1 MPTPTTTSMSD
12 INTHIGSSRNSLSDG
27 QVRNLANQGGQIS
40 YSQCRRGI
48 QFPAY
53 KGFQLIGGPNVTADY
68 SSNDIILESYKF
80 YFEDWPG
87 PEAQSAIYYRLQSNG
102 VGLIRFFDNQTGDND
117 VTWTWLQSGS
127 AGDYT
132 ARFDLSSGTLYSSSA
147 TGTDLSLSSTRE
159 WIVLASASLGSPDT
173 QSATGDLVIKDSG
186 GNVLISR
193 PITLTATAQKGL
205 GGP

>member
-12 INTHIGSSRNSLSDG
+12 INNHIGSARNSLSDG

-40 YSQCRRGI
+40 YSQCRWGV

-53 KGFQLIGGPNVTADY
+53 KGNQILSGASVTADY
-68 SSNDIILESYKF
+68 NTNDIVLESYKF

-87 PEAQSAIYYRLQSNG
+87 PVAESALYYRINSNG
-102 VGLIRFFDNQTGDND
+102 SGLIRFFDNETGDND
-117 VTWTWLQSGS
+117 FTWTWLQSGS
-127 AGDYT
+127 ASDYT

-159 WIVLASASLGSPDT
+159 WIVLASATLGVPDT
-173 QSATGDLVIKDSG
+173 QAAAGTLVIKDSG
-186 GNVLISR
+186 GSVLISR

-205 GGP
+205 TGP

>member
-12 INTHIGSSRNSLSDG
+12 INNHIGSARNSLSDG

-40 YSQCRRGI
+40 YSQCRWGV

-53 KGFQLIGGPNVTADY
+53 KGNQILSGASVTADY
-68 SSNDIILESYKF
+68 NTNDIVLESYKF

-87 PEAQSAIYYRLQSNG
+87 PVAESAVFYRINSNG
-102 VGLIRFFDNQTGDND
+102 SGLIRFFDNQTGDND
-117 VTWTWLQSGS
+117 FTWTWLQSGS

-132 ARFDLSSGTLYSSSA
+132 VRFNLSSGSFYTGSSA

-159 WIVLASASLGSPDT
+159 WIVLASATLGVPDT
-173 QSATGDLVIKDSG
+173 QQVIGDLVIKDSG
-186 GNVLISR
+186 GNTLISR
-193 PITLTATAQKGL
+193 PTILQATAEKGL
-205 GGP
+205 TP